1 MDHAHFLHTP
11 AASPRTGAQRP
22 PAVGPPRVA
31 AHLITNG
38 LIPQSTNGRALEER
52 RTLLAPRNN
61 ARTRRCSVGRL
72 GGQERSTWRCLWTA
86 TEPTSYKS
94 SARSAAARRH
104 RQDRDGPLRPRH
116 DRPRHPAYLV
126 EIYDIEVFP
135 DLISKITDAVV
146 EEVKQWPARPRNRPI
161 WPVIFLD
168 AIVCKVRDAGTVK
181 NKGAHLAV
189 ASTWTARRKCW
200 GSGSSTPRAPGS
212 GCG

>member
-1 MDHAHFLHTP
+1 MHAH
-11 AASPRTGAQRP
+11 ADVRSADQE
-22 PAVGPPRVA
+22 
-31 AHLITNG
+31 
-38 LIPQSTNGRALEER
+38 GR
-52 RTLLAPRNN
+52 N
-61 ARTRRCSVGRL
+61 GRL
-72 GGQERSTWRCLWTA
+72 GGASGPQRNPRA
-86 TEPTSYKS
+86 TNP
-94 SARSAAARRH
+94 RQGSAAARRH

-181 NKGAHLAV
+181 NKAPHLAV
-189 ASTWTARRKCW
+189 ASTWTARRKRW